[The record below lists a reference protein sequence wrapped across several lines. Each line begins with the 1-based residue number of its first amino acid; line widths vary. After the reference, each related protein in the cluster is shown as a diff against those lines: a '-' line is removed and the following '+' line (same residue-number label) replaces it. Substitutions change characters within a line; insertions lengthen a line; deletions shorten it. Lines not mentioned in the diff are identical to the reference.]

1 MRRYITGTS
10 DVNDANTTAK
20 TKTVRWDTS
29 VVDRNQLKMSD
40 SRPSDRPKSSV
51 ITDSFIN
58 NDEYD
63 SEYDEEYGSEYD
75 SEYYDEDDESYPLES
90 KISHN
95 VSRSNV

>member
-1 MRRYITGTS
+1 M
-10 DVNDANTTAK
+10 NDANTTAK

-29 VVDRNQLKMSD
+29 VVDRNQLLKVSD
-40 SRPSDRPKSSV
+40 SRPKNSV

-75 SEYYDEDDESYPLES
+75 SEYYEEDDDESNPLDS
-90 KISHN
+90 NISHN
-95 VSRSNV
+95 VSKSKV